1 MDLRL
6 ILYMKY
12 MSDYI
17 EEKQLQNENE
27 NKNENVEES
36 NFKVNEEN
44 QSGVF
49 ENYNCSHKL
58 KYYNTF
64 DDPELNINDDVLKGI
79 FAYGFERLSPIQRL
93 AIKPLMD
100 GKDIVVQSHS
110 GTGKTATFLIGLLS
124 QIDPKN
130 NNPQAIVICNTRE
143 LALQTVKVYE
153 SLADFTNIKCKLC
166 IGGDMQYKYT
176 SDEITNHVI
185 IGTPGRLCDLIS
197 KKIVKTDNIKSIVID
212 EADDVLST
220 GFRKQIKKI
229 FNYIPKESQVAL
241 VSATIPEEM
250 SNLFEAILKPDFIS
264 ILIKD
269 DQLTLDGIDQY
280 YIHLDEQYKFDAI
293 IDIYQF
299 INVGQGIIYCNK
311 KSKADELQ
319 HILQQKDFSV
329 GVLHGDMIQ
338 KDRES
343 IMNNFRHGTT
353 RILITTDMLARG
365 IDIQQVSLVINY
377 DMPKYPQT
385 YIHRIGRSGRYGRKG
400 VAINFVTR
408 KEQNILNYIKRM
420 YNTEIHPFPEDV
432 KSVLSVF

>member
-1 MDLRL
+1 
-6 ILYMKY
+6 

-17 EEKQLQNENE
+17 EEKQLQNE

-64 DDPELNINDDVLKGI
+64 DDPELNINDDILKGI

-153 SLADFTNIKCKLC
+153 ALADFTNIKCKLC

-220 GFRKQIKKI
+220 
-229 FNYIPKESQVAL
+229 
-241 VSATIPEEM
+241 
-250 SNLFEAILKPDFIS
+250 
-264 ILIKD
+264 
-269 DQLTLDGIDQY
+269 
-280 YIHLDEQYKFDAI
+280 
-293 IDIYQF
+293 
-299 INVGQGIIYCNK
+299 
-311 KSKADELQ
+311 
-319 HILQQKDFSV
+319 
-329 GVLHGDMIQ
+329 
-338 KDRES
+338 
-343 IMNNFRHGTT
+343 
-353 RILITTDMLARG
+353 
-365 IDIQQVSLVINY
+365 
-377 DMPKYPQT
+377 
-385 YIHRIGRSGRYGRKG
+385 
-400 VAINFVTR
+400 
-408 KEQNILNYIKRM
+408 
-420 YNTEIHPFPEDV
+420 
-432 KSVLSVF
+432 